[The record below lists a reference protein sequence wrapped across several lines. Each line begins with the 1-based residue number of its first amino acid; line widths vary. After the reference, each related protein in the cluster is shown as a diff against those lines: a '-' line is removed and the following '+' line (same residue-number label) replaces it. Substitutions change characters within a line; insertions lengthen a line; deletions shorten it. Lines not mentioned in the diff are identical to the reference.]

1 MGFNLD
7 ISIIVVFLLLTI
19 FVGMGHSKKIKT
31 LEDYALGGRDFSTTA
46 LVATI
51 VATWASGSGFMIT
64 MNMTYN
70 EGFAYLIPDIWS
82 WISFIILAC
91 VLVPRMREFLGKLS
105 IASAMGDLYGK
116 EARVITAIA
125 GTCGSAGLIAV
136 QFKVFG
142 TVLSNFMGFNSEL
155 SIIVAGAI
163 ATIYSALGGIRA
175 VTFTDVLQFFAFGII
190 IPLLSFVI
198 WNDFYNAGY
207 SISTALTNPKYD
219 IGYIMNVN
227 NPKFLGMIILFS
239 YYAIPTISA
248 PAFQRIS
255 MGRDIAQVKK
265 AFIISAICLVIIDC
279 AIAWIPFLIHTIN
292 PTIKSGEL
300 LPYIINT
307 YSYNGL
313 KGALIVAIIAFTMS
327 TADSRINVSAVMFT
341 NDICK
346 VFTNRPL
353 KEILISRIFS
363 LFLGA
368 AAILLALKEMDLL
381 DIVLFGNSFYY
392 PVVTPVFLATV
403 MGFRSSKKSVLLAM
417 TTGFIFSFIWQ
428 KSNIKF
434 ETGYAGIVGVLLAM
448 LVNVTVLFLSHY
460 LLRQPGGWVE
470 TQGAEDVRKENLER
484 SKKYEEFLLKLKQ
497 FNFITYLRGCAPK
510 HDDMYV
516 RVGAYFIIYTLTT
529 MYATHTNLLGSG
541 RQLLSWIYPCMLITG
556 TMMMIYHLWPS
567 SIPAKIR
574 QVVVQVW
581 WPISLFYMLILFS
594 GFFVLLSDFSL
605 LQTSVAFLNLL
616 VIVTLYKWQMSVVS
630 LPLGLYLANKLYSS
644 VYGSYNLQFDPGSP
658 EAVMLYLMLLCGTA
672 IIMFVKPKQEY
683 LEVTESKVVNLARE
697 ITIFKGKAGQY
708 KGEIDSLSQEV
719 NVGKEQIDSLAKEVT
734 NLNDKLGFYTE
745 RISDHEKE
753 IERLGATSQKILNNV
768 THELRLPVGNVMNFA
783 NLLSDSL
790 DKMPKD
796 QLKELSDEVLKNS
809 ERLSTMIMNM
819 LDLATLDTNKLAL
832 NKQTINLGELTKD
845 RVERC
850 QKIYLENKPI
860 DIKLTVQPEILIV
873 VDPNYIKQ
881 IVDNLM
887 INALKYS
894 EEGLIEVEV
903 REEMSS
909 TVEGAVIVIKDQGRG
924 IPKEE
929 IFDIFTPFKTS
940 SKTFSR
946 AEGRGVGLSLCKT
959 AAEAHGGHIEVRS
972 GAKGATFTVWLPI
985 VTKRIIREDT

>member
-7 ISIIVVFLLLTI
+7 ISIVLVFLLLTI
-19 FVGMGHSKKIKT
+19 FVGMGHGKKIKT
-31 LEDYALGGRDFSTTA
+31 LEDYALGNRDFSTAA
-46 LVATI
+46 LIATI
-51 VATWASGSGFMIT
+51 VATYASGSHFMIT
-64 MNMTYN
+64 LNRTYSN
-70 EGFAYLIPDIWS
+70 GLYHLIASIGGAL
-82 WISFIILAC
+82 SFVILAC

-105 IASAMGDLYGK
+105 IAEAMGGLYGK
-116 EARVITAIA
+116 EARVITAVT
-125 GTCGSAGLIAV
+125 GTIGSSGLIAV

-142 TVLSNFMGFNSEL
+142 SIFSNFLGFPTEL
-155 SIIVAGAI
+155 SIIIAGAI
-163 ATIYSALGGIRA
+163 ATIYSAFGGIRA

-198 WNDFYNAGY
+198 WNDFYDSGH
-207 SISTALTNPKYD
+207 SIREALSHPKYD
-219 IGYIMNVN
+219 ISYIFDTT
-227 NPKFLGMIILFS
+227 NPQLLGLVMLFT
-239 YYAIPTISA
+239 YYLLPTFSP
-248 PAFQRIS
+248 PAFQRIA

-265 AFIISAICLVIIDC
+265 AFIISAFCLILIDI

-313 KGALIVAIIAFTMS
+313 KGAIIVAIIAFTMS

-353 KEILISRIFS
+353 KDILISRIFS
-363 LFLGA
+363 LFLGVG
-368 AAILLALKEMDLL
+368 AILLALKKTDLL
-381 DIVLFGNSFYY
+381 EIIIAGNSFYY
-392 PVVTPVFLATV
+392 PVVAPVFLLTIF
-403 MGFRSSKKSVLLAM
+403 GFKSSKKSVLIAM
-417 TTGFIFSFIWQ
+417 ASGTIFTLIWQ
-428 KSNIKF
+428 KSDIKF
-434 ETGYAGIVGVLLAM
+434 EAVSASVVGVLLAM
-448 LVNVTVLFLSHY
+448 LTNVVALFLSHY
-460 LLRQPGGWVE
+460 LLRQPGGWVK
-470 TQGAEDVRKENLER
+470 TQGSEDVRKERLER
-484 SKKYEEFLLKLKQ
+484 RKQWAERWLQVKQ
-497 FNFITYLRGCAPK
+497 FNIITYLRGCAPK
-510 HDDMYV
+510 RDDMYV

-529 MYATHTNLLGSG
+529 MYTTHTNLSG
-541 RQLLSWIYPCMLITG
+541 PGKQLLSWIYPFMLITG
-556 TMMMIYHLWPS
+556 TMMLIYHLWPS
-567 SIPAKIR
+567 SISQRIR
-574 QVVVQVW
+574 QVVVQIW
-581 WPISLFYMLILFS
+581 WPLSLFYMLILFS

-605 LQTSVAFLNLL
+605 LQSLVAFLNIL
-616 VIVTLYKWQMSVVS
+616 VVITLYKWQMAMIA
-630 LPLGLYLANKLYSS
+630 LPIGFYLSSQLYESI
-644 VYGSYNLQFDPGSP
+644 YGHYQLQFDPGSP
-658 EAVMLYLMLLCGTA
+658 EAVMAYLMILCGTA

-683 LEVTESKVVNLARE
+683 LEVTERKVSNLAHE
-697 ITIFKGKAGQY
+697 VTVFKSKAGQY
-708 KGEIDSLSQEV
+708 QGKIDSLSQEV
-719 NVGKEQIDSLAKEVT
+719 NVGKEQINSLAKEVT
-734 NLNDKLGFYTE
+734 TLNDKVGFYTE
-745 RISDHEKE
+745 RVEDQAKE

-783 NLLSDSL
+783 SLLSESL
-790 DKMPKD
+790 DKLPKD

-819 LDLATLDTNKLAL
+819 LDLATLDTKKLAL
-832 NKQTINLGELTKD
+832 NKQIINLGELTKD

-850 QKIYLENKPI
+850 QKIYLEDKPI
-860 DIKLTVQPEILIV
+860 DIKLTVQPELLIA

-903 REEMSS
+903 REEMSGNM
-909 TVEGAVIVIKDQGRG
+909 EGAAVVIKDQGIG

-940 SKTFSR
+940 SKTLSR

-972 GAKGATFTVWLPI
+972 GAKGAQFTVWLPI
-985 VTKRIIREDT
+985 ITRKIIKEET

>member
-7 ISIIVVFLLLTI
+7 ISIVLVFLLLTI
-19 FVGMGHSKKIKT
+19 FVGMGHGKKIKT
-31 LEDYALGGRDFSTTA
+31 LEDYALGGRNFSTTA

-51 VATWASGSGFMIT
+51 VATWASGSNFIIT
-64 MNMTYN
+64 MNEAYYA
-70 EGFAYLIPDIWS
+70 GFTELIPAIWGS
-82 WISFIILAC
+82 GSFIILAC

-105 IASAMGDLYGK
+105 IASAIGDLYGK

-125 GTCGSAGLIAV
+125 GTFGSVGLIAV

-142 TVLSNFMGFNSEL
+142 SILSNFMGFSTLL
-155 SIIVAGAI
+155 SVIISGAI
-163 ATIYSALGGIRA
+163 ATIYSAFGGIRA

-190 IPLLSFVI
+190 VPLLSFII
-198 WNDFYNAGY
+198 WNDFYDSGY
-207 SISTALTNPKYD
+207 SISAALTNPKYD
-219 IGYIMNVN
+219 ISYTFNSD

-265 AFIISAICLVIIDC
+265 AFIISAFCLILIDI

-292 PTIKSGEL
+292 STIETGEL

-313 KGALIVAIIAFTMS
+313 KGAIIVAIIAFTMS

-353 KEILISRIFS
+353 KDILISRIFS

-368 AAILLALKEMDLL
+368 GAILLALKKTDLL
-381 DIVLFGNSFYY
+381 DIILFGNSFYY
-392 PVVTPVFLATV
+392 PVVTPVFLLTI
-403 MGFRSSKKSVLLAM
+403 MGFRSSKKSVLIAM
-417 TTGFIFSFIWQ
+417 TTGFIVSFIWQ

-434 ETGYAGIVGVLLAM
+434 ETVYASVVGVLLAM
-448 LVNVTVLFLSHY
+448 LTNVVALFLSHY
-460 LLRQPGGWVE
+460 LLRQPGGWVD
-470 TQGAEDVRKENLER
+470 TQGSEDVRKERLER
-484 SKKYEEFLLKLKQ
+484 RKQWVEWWLQVKQ

-516 RVGAYFIIYTLTT
+516 KVGAYFIIYTFTT
-529 MYATHTNLLGSG
+529 MYTTHTNLLGPG
-541 RQLLSWIYPCMLITG
+541 RQLLSWIYPFMLITG
-556 TMMMIYHLWPS
+556 TMMLIYHLWPS
-567 SIPAKIR
+567 SIPARIK
-574 QVVVQVW
+574 QVVVQMW

-605 LQTSVAFLNLL
+605 LQCLVAFLNIL
-616 VIVTLYKWQMSVVS
+616 VIITLYKWQMAIIT
-630 LPLGLYLANKLYSS
+630 LPIGFYLSSRLYESI
-644 VYGSYNLQFDPGSP
+644 YGDYQLQFDPGSP
-658 EAVMLYLMLLCGTA
+658 EAVMAYLMMLCGTA

-683 LEVTESKVVNLARE
+683 LEVTERKVVNLASE
-697 ITIFKGKAGQY
+697 VTVFKSKAGQY
-708 KGEIDSLSQEV
+708 QG
-719 NVGKEQIDSLAKEVT
+719 QIDFLAQEVT
-734 NLNDKLGFYTE
+734 NLNDKVGFYTA
-745 RISDHEKE
+745 RVSNHEKE

-783 NLLSDSL
+783 SLLSESL
-790 DKMPKD
+790 DKLPKE

-819 LDLATLDTNKLAL
+819 LDLATLDTKRLAL
-832 NKQTINLGELTKD
+832 NKQIINLGELTKD

-850 QKIYLENKPI
+850 QKIYLEDKPI
-860 DIKLTVQPEILIV
+860 DIKLTVQPELLIA

-894 EEGLIEVEV
+894 EEGVIEVEV
-903 REEMSS
+903 REEMSGNI
-909 TVEGAVIVIKDQGRG
+909 EGAVIVIKDHGIG

-940 SKTFSR
+940 SKTFAR

-972 GAKGATFTVWLPI
+972 GAKGAQFTVWLPI
-985 VTKRIIREDT
+985 ITRKIIKEEA

>member
-7 ISIIVVFLLLTI
+7 ISIVLVFLLLTI
-19 FVGMGHSKKIKT
+19 FVGMGHGKKIKT
-31 LEDYALGGRDFSTTA
+31 LEDYALGGRNFSTTA

-51 VATWASGSGFMIT
+51 VATWASGSNFIIT
-64 MNMTYN
+64 MNEAYYA
-70 EGFAYLIPDIWS
+70 GFTELIPAIWGS
-82 WISFIILAC
+82 GSFIILAC

-105 IASAMGDLYGK
+105 IASAIGDLYGK

-125 GTCGSAGLIAV
+125 GTFGSVGLIAV

-142 TVLSNFMGFNSEL
+142 SILSNFMGFSTVL
-155 SIIVAGAI
+155 SVIISGAI
-163 ATIYSALGGIRA
+163 ATIYSAFGGIRA

-190 IPLLSFVI
+190 VPLLSFII
-198 WNDFYNAGY
+198 WNDFYDSGY
-207 SISTALTNPKYD
+207 SISAALTNPKYD
-219 IGYIMNVN
+219 ISYTFNSD

-265 AFIISAICLVIIDC
+265 AFIISAFCLILIDI

-292 PTIKSGEL
+292 PSIETGEL

-313 KGALIVAIIAFTMS
+313 KGAIIVAIIAFTMS

-353 KEILISRIFS
+353 KDILISRIFS

-368 AAILLALKEMDLL
+368 GAILLALKKTDLL
-381 DIVLFGNSFYY
+381 DIILFGNSFYY
-392 PVVTPVFLATV
+392 PVVTPVFLLTI

-417 TTGFIFSFIWQ
+417 FTGFIVSFIWQ

-434 ETGYAGIVGVLLAM
+434 ETVYASVVGILLAM
-448 LVNVTVLFLSHY
+448 FSNASVLFLSHY
-460 LLRQPGGWVE
+460 LFSQPGGWVK
-470 TQGAEDVRKENLER
+470 TQGAEDVRKERLER
-484 SKKYEEFLLKLKQ
+484 RKQWAEWWLQAKQ
-497 FNFITYLRGCAPK
+497 FNIITYLREGAPK
-510 HDDMYV
+510 HDDMYI
-516 RVGAYFIIYTLTT
+516 RVGAYFIIYTFTT
-529 MYATHTNLLGSG
+529 MYTTHTNLLGPG
-541 RQLLSWIYPCMLITG
+541 RQLLSWIYPFMLITG
-556 TMMMIYHLWPS
+556 TMMLIYHLWPS
-567 SIPAKIR
+567 SIPQRIR
-574 QVVVQVW
+574 QVVVQIW

-605 LQTSVAFLNLL
+605 LQSLVAFLNIL
-616 VIVTLYKWQMSVVS
+616 VVITLYKWQMTMIA
-630 LPLGLYLANKLYSS
+630 LPIGCYLSCKLYGSI
-644 VYGSYNLQFDPGSP
+644 YGQYQLQFDPGSP
-658 EAVMLYLMLLCGTA
+658 EAVMAYLMMLCGTA

-683 LEVTESKVVNLARE
+683 LEVTERKVVNLASE
-697 ITIFKGKAGQY
+697 VIVFKSKAGQY
-708 KGEIDSLSQEV
+708 QGQIDSLFQEV

-734 NLNDKLGFYTE
+734 NLNDKVGFYTA
-745 RISDHEKE
+745 RVGDHEKE

-783 NLLSDSL
+783 SLLSESL
-790 DKMPKD
+790 DKLPKE

-819 LDLATLDTNKLAL
+819 LDLATLDANKLTL
-832 NKQTINLGELTKD
+832 NQQIVNLGELTKD

-850 QKIYLENKPI
+850 QKIYLQGKPI
-860 DIKLTVQPEILIV
+860 DIKLTVQPELLIA

-894 EEGLIEVEV
+894 EDGLIEVEV
-903 REEMSS
+903 REEMSGNID
-909 TVEGAVIVIKDQGRG
+909 GAVIVIKDQGIG

-940 SKTFSR
+940 SKTFAR

-972 GAKGATFTVWLPI
+972 GAKGAQFTVWLPMMSR
-985 VTKRIIREDT
+985 KIISKET